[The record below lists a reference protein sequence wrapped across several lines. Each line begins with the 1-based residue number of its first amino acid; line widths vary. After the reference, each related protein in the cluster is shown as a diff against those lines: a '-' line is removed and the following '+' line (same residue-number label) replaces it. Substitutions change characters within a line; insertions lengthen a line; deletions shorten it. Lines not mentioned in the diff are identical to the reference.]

1 MLFLVGGVKKRAVKA
16 IDTPT
21 SPIGWANGR
30 ISIHGSKPNRPDAA
44 ISRVFFLQQVADRAW
59 ITVLEFEGFIWQG
72 MMPAVGI
79 QLQLEY
85 PNNFSDEVCV
95 RGRFNAVSFDNH
107 AWAHRPLSTS
117 LFMAR
122 IGALVQARAFAAIFG
137 AKNGGCLS
145 AVP

>member
-1 MLFLVGGVKKRAVKA
+1 MEAN
-16 IDTPT
+16 PT
-21 SPIGWANGR
+21 GQTLRFRVSFSCSRLLIA
-30 ISIHGSKPNRPDAA
+30 HGSQCWN
-44 ISRVFFLQQVADRAW
+44 SRVLF
-59 ITVLEFEGFIWQG
+59 WQG

-95 RGRFNAVSFDNH
+95 RGRFNAVSFDNL

-137 AKNGGCLS
+137 AKIGGCLS